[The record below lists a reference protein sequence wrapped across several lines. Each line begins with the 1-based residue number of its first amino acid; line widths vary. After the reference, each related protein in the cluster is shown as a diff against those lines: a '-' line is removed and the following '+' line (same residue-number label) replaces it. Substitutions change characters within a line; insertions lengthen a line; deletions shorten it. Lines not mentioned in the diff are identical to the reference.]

1 LLEQSGNDLFCCQER
16 DMFNNLVTYHIHQAA
31 LLPPNDAQAYQ
42 YILAANGLFVRAE
55 TRFWQACILVAAC
68 EVRGLQPLQPR
79 FVLKIGC
86 LPASLLAAA
95 IADARQQRRDGGGLN
110 EALYQFRHDGHQ
122 VRLVRPAQ
130 QATASQVQTRQ
141 PPPPDLILEL
151 HSHGKMPAH
160 QTHYQAVAGK
170 MGAVVGDFSD
180 RVETADWWRTPDQTA
195 PAIGRR
201 LPAHCFAT
209 LDGMPVADA
218 LPFSQQL
225 GRTVRAETSLAP
237 AVGIAPHKFTAQ
249 IAASLAR
256 IHHIRPV
263 EPGAEREFL
272 AACPLRFLP
281 LDGDTGRRLH
291 LLGIRTLG
299 DLAALPPTAVQTQFG
314 REVARW
320 QRWARGQD
328 ETPVRPAPAE
338 RVETITYRF
347 DDPLT
352 SLVDIDHLIQQV
364 AQALAARLQ
373 TAALQTGCV
382 SLAWQTE
389 RDQQQHQTQRLHQ
402 PTAAANR
409 LTLAL
414 THLFDPDSL
423 AEGLTELTVSLSDL
437 TPAVPQQLSLFA
449 PPARS
454 RKGDD
459 LLYGVTTR
467 YPASR
472 FYRPVLAANG
482 HPLPERRFQL
492 HPVAAP
498 PSPTPCPSMD
508 YDPLVA

>member
-1 LLEQSGNDLFCCQER
+1 MIVCIAIPYFAAQIER
-16 DMFNNLVTYHIHQAA
+16 RDDRHLARTPLAIGGQPWETQPIFGFSAEVARRGVRPGIPLRQAH
-31 LLPPNDAQAYQ
+31 
-42 YILAANGLFVRAE
+42 
-55 TRFWQACILVAAC
+55 
-68 EVRGLQPLQPR
+68 
-79 FVLKIGC
+79 
-86 LPASLLAAA
+86 LLAPSAH
-95 IADARQQRRDGGGLN
+95 
-110 EALYQFRHDGHQ
+110 F
-122 VRLVRPAQ
+122 
-130 QATASQVQTRQ
+130 
-141 PPPPDLILEL
+141 
-151 HSHGKMPAH
+151 MPAH
-160 QTHYQAVAGK
+160 QTQYQAVAAE
-170 MGAVVGDFSD
+170 MEAVVGDFSN

-201 LPAHCFAT
+201 LPVHCFAT
-209 LDGMPVADA
+209 LDGMPAADA

-249 IAASLAR
+249 IAATLAR
-256 IHHIRPV
+256 PHHIRPV
-263 EPGAEREFL
+263 EPEAEREFL
-272 AACPLRFLP
+272 ATCPLRFLP
-281 LDGDTGRRLH
+281 LDGDTGSRLH

-328 ETPVRPAPAE
+328 ETPVRPTPAE
-338 RVETITYRF
+338 RIETITYRF

-352 SLVDIDHLIQQV
+352 SLVDIDQLMQQA

-373 TAALQTGCV
+373 AAALQTGCV

-389 RDQQQHQTQRLHQ
+389 RDQQRQQSQRLHQ

-414 THLFDPDSL
+414 THLFDPESL
-423 AEGLTELTVSLSDL
+423 ADGLTELTVSLSDL

-454 RKGDD
+454 VKGDN
-459 LLYGVTTR
+459 LLYGVATR

-472 FYRPVLAANG
+472 FYRPLLAANG

-492 HPVAAP
+492 HLAP
-498 PSPTPCPSMD
+498 IGRPPQSTYDLATPE
-508 YDPLVA
+508 PLFPIPHPMPPNGP

>member
-1 LLEQSGNDLFCCQER
+1 LAISALRHPPSVINTENVMIICIAIPYFAAQIER
-16 DMFNNLVTYHIHQAA
+16 RDDQR
-31 LLPPNDAQAYQ
+31 
-42 YILAANGLFVRAE
+42 LARTPLAIGGQPWETQPIFAFSAEVARRGVRPG
-55 TRFWQACILVAAC
+55 I
-68 EVRGLQPLQPR
+68 PLRQ
-79 FVLKIGC
+79 VH
-86 LPASLLAAA
+86 LLAPSAH
-95 IADARQQRRDGGGLN
+95 
-110 EALYQFRHDGHQ
+110 F
-122 VRLVRPAQ
+122 
-130 QATASQVQTRQ
+130 
-141 PPPPDLILEL
+141 
-151 HSHGKMPAH
+151 MPAH
-160 QTHYQAVAGK
+160 LTHYQATSAE
-170 MGAVVGDFSD
+170 MGAVVADFSN

-201 LPAHCFAT
+201 LPVHCFAA
-209 LDGMPVADA
+209 LDGMPAADA

-256 IHHIRPV
+256 PHHIRPV
-263 EPGAEREFL
+263 APETERAFL
-272 AACPLRFLP
+272 ALCPLRFLP

-299 DLAALPPTAVQTQFG
+299 DLAALSPTAVQSRFG

-328 ETPVRPAPAE
+328 ETPVRPPPAE

-352 SLVDIDHLIQQV
+352 SLVDIDTLIQQA

-373 TAALQTGCV
+373 AGVLHTGSV

-389 RDQQQHQTQRLHQ
+389 RDQQRQQSQRLHQ

-414 THLFDPDSL
+414 THLFEPESL
-423 AEGLTELTVSLSDL
+423 TDGLTELTASLSDL

-449 PPARS
+449 PPTRS
-454 RKGDD
+454 VQGDD
-459 LLYGVTTR
+459 LLYSVAIR

-472 FYRPVLAANG
+472 FYRPVLATNG
-482 HPLPERRFQL
+482 HPLPERRFQF
-492 HPVAAP
+492 HPATARPIAAAHP
-498 PSPTPCPSMD
+498 M
-508 YDPLVA
+508 PLNGL

>member
-1 LLEQSGNDLFCCQER
+1 MIICIAIPYFAAQIER
-16 DMFNNLVTYHIHQAA
+16 RDDQHLVRTPLAIGGQPWETQPIFAFSVEVARRGVRPGIPLRQAH
-31 LLPPNDAQAYQ
+31 
-42 YILAANGLFVRAE
+42 
-55 TRFWQACILVAAC
+55 
-68 EVRGLQPLQPR
+68 
-79 FVLKIGC
+79 
-86 LPASLLAAA
+86 LLAPSAH
-95 IADARQQRRDGGGLN
+95 
-110 EALYQFRHDGHQ
+110 F
-122 VRLVRPAQ
+122 
-130 QATASQVQTRQ
+130 
-141 PPPPDLILEL
+141 
-151 HSHGKMPAH
+151 MPAH
-160 QTHYQAVAGK
+160 QTHYQAVSAE
-170 MGAVVGDFSD
+170 MGAVVGDFSN

-201 LPAHCFAT
+201 LPVHCFAT
-209 LDGMPVADA
+209 LDGMPAADA

-256 IHHIRPV
+256 PHHIRPV
-263 EPGAEREFL
+263 EPETEQEFL

-281 LDGDTGRRLH
+281 LDSDTSRRLH

-328 ETPVRPAPAE
+328 ETPVRPVPAE

-352 SLVDIDHLIQQV
+352 SLVDIDHLMQQ
-364 AQALAARLQ
+364 AAETLAARLQ
-373 TAALQTGCV
+373 TAALQTGSI
-382 SLAWQTE
+382 SLAWHTE
-389 RDQQQHQTQRLHQ
+389 RDQQRQQSQRLHQ

-414 THLFDPDSL
+414 THLFDPESL
-423 AEGLTELTVSLSDL
+423 IDGLTELTVSLSDL
-437 TPAVPQQLSLFA
+437 TPAVPQQLNLFS
-449 PPARS
+449 PPTHS
-454 RKGDD
+454 VKGDD
-459 LLYGVTTR
+459 LLYSVAIR
-467 YPASR
+467 YPTSR
-472 FYRPVLAANG
+472 FYRPVLATDG

-492 HPVAAP
+492 HPAATGQP
-498 PSPTPCPSMD
+498 PQPTNRLPTAESLFLTPHPMPPMD